1 MDMII
6 AWCKIFLLFIRN
18 ISVWLF
24 DGFDSLIYAL
34 IAFVAIDYITGIM
47 LAIQRRTLSSQI
59 GFKGIS
65 KKVLLFMVVSMGN
78 IIDKYILGTGSTLRT
93 LVIMFYLANEGIS
106 ILENAGLMGLPIP
119 EKLKNVIQQLNNNDN
134 NNNNDNSNNNNN
146 NNNNNNSNNNDNN
159 NNNNNN

>member
-1 MDMII
+1 MNTII
-6 AWCKIFLLFIRN
+6 DCCKIFLLFISK

-34 IAFVAIDYITGIM
+34 IAFVAIDYITGIL
-47 LAIQRRTLSSQI
+47 LAIQRRALSSQI

-65 KKVLLFMVVSMGN
+65 KKILLFMVVSMGN

-119 EKLKNVIQQLNNNDN
+119 EKLKNVIQQLNNYN
-134 NNNNDNSNNNNN
+134 NNNSNNDS
-146 NNNNNNSNNNDNN
+146 SNNNDNN
-159 NNNNNN
+159 NNNKK